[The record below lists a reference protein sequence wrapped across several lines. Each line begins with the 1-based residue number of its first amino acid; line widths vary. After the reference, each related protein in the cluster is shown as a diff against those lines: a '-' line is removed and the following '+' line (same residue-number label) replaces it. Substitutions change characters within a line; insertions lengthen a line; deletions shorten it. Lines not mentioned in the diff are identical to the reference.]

1 MASLAGFLPT
11 VAKTASLR
19 YIPTMNPCP
28 ECKLAESNPVHV
40 LFTGQLC
47 CAARGL
53 VESPKRFRR
62 ERAAALKAAIEPD
75 QWEQVKARID
85 VLMKPQ

>member
-1 MASLAGFLPT
+1 
-11 VAKTASLR
+11 
-19 YIPTMNPCP
+19 MNPCQD
-28 ECKLAESNPVHV
+28 CKLAESNPAHI
-40 LFTGQLC
+40 LFSGQLC

-75 QWEQVKARID
+75 QWAQVKARID